1 MALCCVFGE
10 VGITGNDVVF
20 YMADDPER
28 QLHDGV
34 RAGTT
39 GVLGLCGVFKFCA
52 KVTWLGGDQGSKY
65 D

>member
-1 MALCCVFGE
+1 MTLCCVFGE

-20 YMADDPER
+20 YVAGYPEW

-34 RAGTT
+34 RAGTVV
-39 GVLGLCGVFKFCA
+39 VLGLCGVFKFCA
-52 KVTWLGGDQGSKY
+52 KVTWLGGDQDSKY